1 MERVLAAPTLTASG
15 LVAGPNPPSSSQV
28 YYGYTI
34 TTVTATAAINIRR
47 GTVSGQIIDI
57 IPSGT
62 AAGATKSL
70 AHGLQ
75 AEGGI
80 YVDFNGA
87 SGGVVVH
94 YE

>member
-15 LVAGPNPPSSSQV
+15 SVAGPNPPSSSQV

-34 TTVTATAAINIRR
+34 TTVTATAVINIRR
-47 GTVSGQIIDI
+47 GTVSGQIIDA
-57 IPSGT
+57 IPAAT
-62 AAGATKSL
+62 AVGATKSL

-75 AEGGI
+75 CEGGI

>member
-15 LVAGPNPPSSSQV
+15 LVGGASSSQV

-62 AAGATKSL
+62 AAGAKVSL